1 MNNDF
6 FKLNNIF
13 RLDTYAEASK
23 QNEIDALKDHFKNL
37 NIPDEYLHFINQIS
51 EAEILVLDEVY
62 LRIWGAK
69 GCLEINK
76 EHHVQKYI
84 PESLAIGDDEGGQ
97 IIFYAKGSNGYG
109 LYKVGFGNLDI
120 NDAEFI
126 SPSLRSL
133 LIDGV
138 GAEVLV

>member
-1 MNNDF
+1 MNTDF
-6 FKLNNIF
+6 FKLNKIF
-13 RLDTYAEASK
+13 RLDTYTEASERK
-23 QNEIDALKDHFKNL
+23 DIDALKDYFKGISIPEDYL
-37 NIPDEYLHFINQIS
+37 NFINQMS
-51 EAEILVLDEVY
+51 EAEILVLEEVY

-76 EHHVQKYI
+76 EHLVQKYI
-84 PESLAIGDDEGGQ
+84 PKSFAIGDDEGGQ
-97 IIFYAKGSNGYG
+97 IIFYAEGNKGYG

-126 SPSLRSL
+126 APSLRSL

-138 GAEVLV
+138 GAEILV

>member
-6 FKLNNIF
+6 FKLNKIF

>member
-1 MNNDF
+1 MNTDF
-6 FKLNNIF
+6 FKLNKIF
-13 RLDTYAEASK
+13 RLDAYTEASEK
-23 QNEIDALKDHFKNL
+23 KDIDALKNHFKGVSIPEDYL
-37 NIPDEYLHFINQIS
+37 NFINQMS

-84 PESLAIGDDEGGQ
+84 PKSFAIGDDEGGQ
-97 IIFYAKGSNGYG
+97 IIFYAEGNNGYG

-126 SPSLRSL
+126 APSLRSL

-138 GAEVLV
+138 GAEILV

>member
-6 FKLNNIF
+6 FKLNKSF
-13 RLDTYAEASK
+13 RLDTYAAASK
-23 QNEIDALKDHFKNL
+23 ENDIYALKGYFKNI
-37 NIPDEYLHFINQIS
+37 NIPEDYLDFINQMS

-62 LRIWGAK
+62 LRIWGAR

-84 PESLAIGDDEGGQ
+84 PESFAIGDDEGGQ
-97 IIFYAKGSNGYG
+97 IVFYAKGSKGYG

-126 SPSLRSL
+126 APSLRSL

>member
-1 MNNDF
+1 MNTDF
-6 FKLNNIF
+6 FKLNKIF
-13 RLDTYAEASK
+13 RLDAYNEASEK
-23 QNEIDALKDHFKNL
+23 KDIDALKAYFKGV
-37 NIPDEYLHFINQIS
+37 NIPEDYLSFINQMS

-84 PESLAIGDDEGGQ
+84 SKSCAIGDDEGGQ
-97 IIFYAKGSNGYG
+97 IIFYAEGNKGYG

-126 SPSLRSL
+126 APSLRSL

-138 GAEVLV
+138 GAEILV